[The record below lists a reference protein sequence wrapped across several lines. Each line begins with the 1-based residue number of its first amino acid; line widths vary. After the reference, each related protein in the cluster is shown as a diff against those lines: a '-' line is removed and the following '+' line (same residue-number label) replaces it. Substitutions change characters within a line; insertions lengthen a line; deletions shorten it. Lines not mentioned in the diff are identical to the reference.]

1 MNFGNSFSDSLGYF
15 PPLLIVYSLTIV
27 PYARLHRALR
37 LKQLAVVD
45 FLPVLSMLFTVPLFL
60 SIGYGISTLL
70 LSVGIQVCL
79 RLIVLKLFYRNIL
92 NIGWMKDLPFVTLS
106 RQYFSNLVVYLT
118 SKLDQLM
125 VAAFLTA
132 ETLGIYSFLK
142 QMLNYPISLLMA
154 IYSQITFPF
163 FSRYRRVVAKI
174 NNTLSTSLL
183 LLISIV
189 SFYFAILFML
199 PDKYMQSMI
208 GMWDFRGFLAL
219 MVMGL
224 SISRIIFD
232 ALSTMSIAVGF
243 ISQQLKI
250 NIIYLGFVFIFG
262 MLIPFIGL
270 EIYVLTL
277 SSVSVLFSMFIYFS
291 TFNKLRNKLV

>member
-1 MNFGNSFSDSLGYF
+1 
-15 PPLLIVYSLTIV
+15 
-27 PYARLHRALR
+27 
-37 LKQLAVVD
+37 
-45 FLPVLSMLFTVPLFL
+45 
-60 SIGYGISTLL
+60 
-70 LSVGIQVCL
+70 
-79 RLIVLKLFYRNIL
+79 
-92 NIGWMKDLPFVTLS
+92 
-106 RQYFSNLVVYLT
+106 
-118 SKLDQLM
+118 
-125 VAAFLTA
+125 
-132 ETLGIYSFLK
+132 
-142 QMLNYPISLLMA
+142 
-154 IYSQITFPF
+154 
-163 FSRYRRVVAKI
+163 
-174 NNTLSTSLL
+174 
-183 LLISIV
+183 
-189 SFYFAILFML
+189 ML

-262 MLIPFIGL
+262 VLIPFIGL

-277 SSVSVLFSMFIYFS
+277 SSISVLFSMFIYFS

>member
-1 MNFGNSFSDSLGYF
+1 M
-15 PPLLIVYSLTIV
+15 

-92 NIGWMKDLPFVTLS
+92 NIGWMKDLPFATLS

-174 NNTLSTSLL
+174 NNTLTTSLL

-189 SFYFAILFML
+189 SFYFAI
-199 PDKYMQSMI
+199 
-208 GMWDFRGFLAL
+208 
-219 MVMGL
+219 
-224 SISRIIFD
+224 
-232 ALSTMSIAVGF
+232 F
-243 ISQQLKI
+243 IHAA
-250 NIIYLGFVFIFG
+250 
-262 MLIPFIGL
+262 
-270 EIYVLTL
+270 
-277 SSVSVLFSMFIYFS
+277 
-291 TFNKLRNKLV
+291 